1 MKDLTPKDKAKELVD
16 EIYNTN
22 HCGIKHF
29 PNERYCDCIA
39 MNYFQAKQCA
49 LIAVSNEYHSL
60 RELLFNLRSC
70 KVIESEKVYLHRL
83 NQYIEEEKEVKQE
96 IEKL

>member
-1 MKDLTPKDKAKELVD
+1 MKDLTPKEKAKELV
-16 EIYNTN
+16 EQFTFR
-22 HCGIKHF
+22 C
-29 PNERYCDCIA
+29 EECDYDW
-39 MNYFQAKQCA
+39 NAKQCA

-70 KVIESEKVYLHRL
+70 RVIESEKVYLHRL
-83 NQYIEEEKEVKQE
+83 NEYIEEEREVKQE